1 MSSRTKR
8 PSATSLPQSP
18 RDEESTR
25 IRRYLVT
32 MGIRVACFVLL
43 VAVQP
48 YGWWTV
54 LFGLGAT
61 FLPYF
66 AVVLANVGQ
75 AAHDRRAENP
85 ELALPAALH
94 AAADPRPVVRIAEAD
109 SPAELPAPDRSDSPA

>member
-1 MSSRTKR
+1 MSSRTKL
-8 PSATSLPQSP
+8 PSATSLPPSAH
-18 RDEESTR
+18 DDESTR
-25 IRRYLVT
+25 IRRYLIT

-48 YGWWTV
+48 YGWWTI

-75 AAHDRRAENP
+75 AAHGRPAENP
-85 ELALPAALH
+85 ELALPARPQAP
-94 AAADPRPVVRIAEAD
+94 ADAPRIVRI
-109 SPAELPAPDRSDSPA
+109 SPAEPPHAITAPDSPDAST